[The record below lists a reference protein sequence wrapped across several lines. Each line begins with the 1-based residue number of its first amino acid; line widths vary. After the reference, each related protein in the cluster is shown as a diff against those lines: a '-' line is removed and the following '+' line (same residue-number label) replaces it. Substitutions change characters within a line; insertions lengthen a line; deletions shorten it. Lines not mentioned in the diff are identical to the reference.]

1 MEDYE
6 YVIIGAGLAGLYSA
20 YLIKK
25 KHPNVKL
32 IILEKSNI
40 IGGRILIKKFHGI
53 DVLLGSG
60 IGRKEKDHLLLKL
73 LKETGFN
80 NIQEANEKFTY
91 LNDTKYDFKKVNKV
105 LKPHKKNVATNV
117 HKTFST
123 FAREILDDKDY
134 ENFIKAAGFTDYED
148 ADYNDVIQFYG
159 MEDNIKPSKIF
170 YIPWRKLIEK
180 LVSIIG
186 AENIKLNKE
195 VSSITNVSN
204 VATKIKTKNGEEYS
218 GKKVICAGT
227 INTLRKLF
235 PTNDAYKEIKGQ
247 PFFRVYVKF
256 IDNDINII
264 KNIIKN
270 ITIVGFPLQKI
281 LPIDPSK
288 GIYMIAYSDNES
300 AKILHKIMKNKTKS
314 EFHIYLE
321 KMISNIINHDVKIED
336 SISYYWSVGTHYN
349 KPLSDKY
356 KDRYD
361 FIEHAQRPLGMD
373 RNVYVVGEV
382 VALHQGW
389 CEGALE
395 SVENIIKYI

>member
-159 MEDNIKPSKIF
+159 MS
-170 YIPWRKLIEK
+170 
-180 LVSIIG
+180 
-186 AENIKLNKE
+186 
-195 VSSITNVSN
+195 
-204 VATKIKTKNGEEYS
+204 
-218 GKKVICAGT
+218 
-227 INTLRKLF
+227 
-235 PTNDAYKEIKGQ
+235 
-247 PFFRVYVKF
+247 
-256 IDNDINII
+256 
-264 KNIIKN
+264 
-270 ITIVGFPLQKI
+270 
-281 LPIDPSK
+281 
-288 GIYMIAYSDNES
+288 
-300 AKILHKIMKNKTKS
+300 
-314 EFHIYLE
+314 
-321 KMISNIINHDVKIED
+321 ISN
-336 SISYYWSVGTHYN
+336 SV
-349 KPLSDKY
+349 
-356 KDRYD
+356 
-361 FIEHAQRPLGMD
+361 
-373 RNVYVVGEV
+373 
-382 VALHQGW
+382 
-389 CEGALE
+389 
-395 SVENIIKYI
+395 